1 MKRYRH
7 YLKKILYI
15 CLACVMLFALVK
27 GIGLPSE
34 NGRLPIGWLAVLD
47 DTWEVEREN
56 VQDKKSISYSYV
68 LPERL
73 PGDVLLSVESF
84 WSALRVY
91 LDGQLLYSYEDPYL
105 EKGNSQALDRSS
117 LRFLRKKIDYT
128 VFIQ

>member
-15 CLACVMLFALVK
+15 CLVCVMLFALVK

-56 VQDKKSISYSYV
+56 VQDKKV
-68 LPERL
+68 FPT
-73 PGDVLLSVESF
+73 VMCFQSVFREMSC
-84 WSALRVY
+84 
-91 LDGQLLYSYEDPYL
+91 
-105 EKGNSQALDRSS
+105 
-117 LRFLRKKIDYT
+117 
-128 VFIQ
+128 